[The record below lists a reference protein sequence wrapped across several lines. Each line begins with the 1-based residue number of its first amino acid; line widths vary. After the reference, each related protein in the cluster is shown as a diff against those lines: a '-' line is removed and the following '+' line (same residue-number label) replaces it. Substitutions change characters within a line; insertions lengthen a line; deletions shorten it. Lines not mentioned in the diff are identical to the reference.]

1 MSLLGSIAATL
12 SEGIGG
18 GMMANAKWGE
28 DHEAQAKKEA
38 QENYRL
44 QEQMKRFDLDRQ
56 SRDKY
61 YADQLSDNKEDRA
74 TRAELAR
81 LERENNLKIAG
92 MRDHGGGGK
101 NGLASPIKQL
111 EMLDATIRGI
121 DDERAR
127 LFGQMEGADPQT
139 AKSLQVSIDALS
151 SQRENLL
158 NSGDANVIW
167 SANGQIGAAHRSQF
181 FAPAEEA
188 QKDQGNIPASLVA
201 PPRAVKKPGDS
212 GGLINDMRALQ
223 PDEAQQG
230 TSPVSGFIPSAGVAN
245 EAAVGR
251 SYSDILHGRRPSAPA
266 NIAQ

>member
-1 MSLLGSIAATL
+1 MSLLGNIAAAL
-12 SEGIGG
+12 SSGVGEGMVGAG
-18 GMMANAKWGE
+18 KWGIE
-28 DHEAQAKKEA
+28 EEVQRKKDK
-38 QENYRL
+38 QENARNQKLMERY
-44 QEQMKRFDLDRQ
+44 DADRE
-56 SRDKY
+56 SRDAQY
-61 YADQLSDNKEDRA
+61 VRMAEDSKAERA
-74 TRAELAR
+74 ARAEQAAAD
-81 LERENNLKIAG
+81 RENAWRIANI
-92 MRDHGGGGK
+92 RASSSGGK

>member
-1 MSLLGSIAATL
+1 MSLLGSIAAAL
-12 SEGIGG
+12 SEGVGG
-18 GMMANAKWGE
+18 GMVANAKWGE
-28 DHEAQAKKEA
+28 ERESQAKKEA
-38 QENYRL
+38 QENARL
-44 QEQMKRFDLDRQ
+44 KEQLKRYDDDRQ

-74 TRAELAR
+74 ARAEQAR